1 MLRSVKIWFPQ
12 EGSCQQWLVLEAEL
26 VMRDSEVV
34 GTKNPT
40 GHSLLVD
47 CRFELPFGEFCFIL
61 LRPHSRLL
69 FQPSHTCLRFR
80 PTMSHSLP
88 PPLNAFWY
96 INKIS
101 LLYMYI
107 SKILYSTGMHIL
119 DFYLFLSRCE
129 WQTTEPLLLYKY
141 NFCAISI
148 CGRRSEPAAGTSPSR
163 YMHADALSLTR
174 EITRK
179 KVSPPRFLCV
189 FCAAFRV
196 APWLISKF
204 CTKRSHLNSTQSVR
218 TFAVAFSR
226 QNSGLPI

>member
-1 MLRSVKIWFPQ
+1 MLRSVKKWFPQ

-119 DFYLFLSRCE
+119 DFYLFLS
-129 WQTTEPLLLYKY
+129 L
-141 NFCAISI
+141 
-148 CGRRSEPAAGTSPSR
+148 AAKDKQPSR
-163 YMHADALSLTR
+163 CFCINIIFVRFPSVGGG
-174 EITRK
+174 
-179 KVSPPRFLCV
+179 VSPLQARHPLAICM
-189 FCAAFRV
+189 
-196 APWLISKF
+196 LMHS
-204 CTKRSHLNSTQSVR
+204 L
-218 TFAVAFSR
+218 SR
-226 QNSGLPI
+226 AR